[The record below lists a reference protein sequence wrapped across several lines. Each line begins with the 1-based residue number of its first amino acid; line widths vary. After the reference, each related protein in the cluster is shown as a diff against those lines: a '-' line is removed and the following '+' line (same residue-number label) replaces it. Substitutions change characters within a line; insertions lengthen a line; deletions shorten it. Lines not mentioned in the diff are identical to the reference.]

1 MNRIEC
7 LLEKKNILNKKATEG
22 NQPDFK
28 PQAGKAQ
35 KKTQRI
41 QVIILNAYKIL
52 QQEMGNGFL
61 WTSVT
66 IANG

>member
-22 NQPDFK
+22 NQPDFR

-52 QQEMGNGFL
+52 Q
-61 WTSVT
+61 
-66 IANG
+66 